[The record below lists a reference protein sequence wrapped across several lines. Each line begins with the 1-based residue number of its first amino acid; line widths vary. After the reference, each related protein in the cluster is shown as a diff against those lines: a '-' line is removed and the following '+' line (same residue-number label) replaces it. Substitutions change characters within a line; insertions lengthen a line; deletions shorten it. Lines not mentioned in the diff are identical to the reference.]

1 MNHISYQI
9 FKYIIKKHETVSP
22 NLSIRIYVKKI
33 KNKVIFEIK
42 TGYYFEL
49 LTHQTI
55 KLVENITK
63 IKKGE
68 NVPHLEITE
77 VILIHCD
84 KVNDDYQHD

>member
-68 NVPHLEITE
+68 ITK
-77 VILIHCD
+77 VIIIHCD
-84 KVNDDYQHD
+84 KVDDDYQHD

>member
-9 FKYIIKKHETVSP
+9 FKYVVKKHETVSP
-22 NLSIRIYVKKI
+22 NLSTRIYVKKI
-33 KNKVIFEIK
+33 ENKVVFEIK
-42 TGYYFEL
+42 TGCYFEL

-68 NVPHLEITE
+68 ITK
-77 VILIHCD
+77 VIIIHCD
-84 KVNDDYQHD
+84 KVHDDYQHD